1 MKRLSDRMMINAI
14 SLSPGERD
22 SELDTDELKIIVGFI
37 RSSYS
42 TVFANKENL
51 SRIILRRTSTKMHN
65 HNMLP

>member
-22 SELDTDELKIIVGFI
+22 SELDTDELKIVVGFI

-42 TVFANKENL
+42 TACANKGKLEQNY
-51 SRIILRRTSTKMHN
+51 SKKDEHQDA
-65 HNMLP
+65 

>member
-22 SELDTDELKIIVGFI
+22 SELDTDELKNIVGFI

-42 TVFANKENL
+42 TAFAKKENL
-51 SRIILRRTSTKMHN
+51 SRIILRRTSTKIHN

>member
-22 SELDTDELKIIVGFI
+22 SELDTDELKIVVGFI

-42 TVFANKENL
+42 TAFANKENV
-51 SRIILRRTSTKMHN
+51 RRMILRRTSTKMHN